1 MIEETKRKL
10 HSLRLV
16 GMAQNFEG
24 QLCSATV
31 EDLAFEDRVGLMV
44 DEEITFR
51 DNKRLKRL
59 LHTAKLQESVC
70 IEDSKYLPSRGLNKA
85 SHRFIGHG

>member
-1 MIEETKRKL
+1 
-10 HSLRLV
+10 
-16 GMAQNFEG
+16 MAQNFEG

-31 EDLAFEDRVGLMV
+31 EELAFEDRVGLMV

-59 LHTAKLQESVC
+59 LHTAKLQESAC
-70 IEDSKYLPSRGLNKA
+70 IEDSKYLPPVTRLEQG

>member
-10 HSLRLV
+10 HSLRLL

-24 QLCSATV
+24 QLCSAATK
-31 EDLAFEDRVGLMV
+31 DLAFEDRVGLMV
-44 DEEITFR
+44 DEEMTFR

-59 LHTAKLQESVC
+59 LQTAKLREKLVLKTSSIFL
-70 IEDSKYLPSRGLNKA
+70 IEA
-85 SHRFIGHG
+85 